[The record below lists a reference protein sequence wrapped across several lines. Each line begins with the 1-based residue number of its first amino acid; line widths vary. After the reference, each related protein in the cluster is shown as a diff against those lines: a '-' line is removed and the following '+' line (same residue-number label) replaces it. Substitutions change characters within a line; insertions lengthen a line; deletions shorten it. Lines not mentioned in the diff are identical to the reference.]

1 MDKHFESKIYSLWH
15 LFRDEQRKV
24 LDQILQ
30 LTYEGV
36 DASYRQIYDNNYT
49 IMNFYNGLQQRL
61 PRPFLAAAEYII
73 NTDLKKV
80 FEEDTLDTEK
90 LKRLMDET
98 ERWQM
103 KIDKTTIEYK
113 ANTWVNTAMEK
124 LAAQPEDKKLIDLIE
139 MTLKILRPLD
149 LSLNLWSAQ
158 NIYFDISRGFGSEM
172 IEKGS
177 NGHTDSRKWTEAFRT
192 MGYYLNVKI

>member
-1 MDKHFESKIYSLWH
+1 LDKHFESKIYSLWH
-15 LFRDEQRKV
+15 LFKDEQRKV

-73 NTDLKKV
+73 NSDINKI

-90 LKRLMDET
+90 LKRLIDET
-98 ERWQM
+98 ERWM
-103 KIDKTTIEYK
+103 IKIDKTTIEYN
-113 ANTWVNTAMEK
+113 ANTWVNSAMEQ
-124 LAAQPEDKKLIDLIE
+124 LAAQPEDKTLISLIE
-139 MTLKILRPLD
+139 TAMKILKPLN
-149 LSLNLWSAQ
+149 LSLNLWSVQ

-172 IEKGS
+172 IEKGK
-177 NGHTDSRKWTEAFRT
+177 NGNADSRKWAEAFRT
-192 MGYYLNVKI
+192 LGYYLNVKI